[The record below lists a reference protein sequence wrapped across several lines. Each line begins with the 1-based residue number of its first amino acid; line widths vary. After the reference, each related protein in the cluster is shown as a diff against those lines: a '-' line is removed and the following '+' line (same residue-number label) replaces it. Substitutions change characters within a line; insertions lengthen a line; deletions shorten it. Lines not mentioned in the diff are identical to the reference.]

1 MSRKLSDEE
10 RALWDRTRETVRALP
25 KRRTKTPAA
34 EPPDTKPSD
43 AKPRN
48 TKSRN
53 AKPSIAPAGGKMP
66 AARPTPS
73 ASKSGPGAKPGPAL
87 APLEPRTRR
96 RLARGGADVDA
107 RIDLHG
113 MRQERAFTALVS
125 FLRQAQ
131 ADGHRLVLVV
141 TGKGGKDRNGD
152 NGGEGRGV
160 LRQAV
165 PAWLSRPDLRALV
178 IGWEEAGSRHGGA
191 GALYVRIRRRR
202 EARRKGA

>member
-10 RALWDRTRETVRALP
+10 RALWDRTRESVRALP
-25 KRRTKTPAA
+25 KRRAQAPDATPSGA
-34 EPPDTKPSD
+34 EPPNTNAPSSRPKNAAAGSRSVPTKP
-43 AKPRN
+43 P
-48 TKSRN
+48 
-53 AKPSIAPAGGKMP
+53 PSPAT
-66 AARPTPS
+66 RP
-73 ASKSGPGAKPGPAL
+73 GPGAGRGPAL

-96 RLARGGADVDA
+96 RLTRGGADVDA

-131 ADGHRLVLVV
+131 ADGHRVVLVV

-165 PAWLSRPDLRALV
+165 PAWLSRPDLRVLV
-178 IGWEEAGSRHGGA
+178 VGWEEAASRHGGA
-191 GALYVRIRRRR
+191 GALYVRVRRRR